1 MKKINVSNLVLEEVI
16 RIKLFEDK
24 PLDLTDIDPKPN
36 PKPNPKDDDNWDT
49 NTWNPAVAK
58 HVAEKLQ
65 SYKGSFFGGQDLPD
79 AFAIFIIKNINTSK
93 QWDDV
98 DKEMKKLEGKP
109 IFSFG
114 RSFIDDD
121 ETTVWNKILTHVKKI
136 YPAKLQTF
144 VQYLGTDTYKQFL
157 PKTLQSAKTIAQQI
171 YDSKSWSGDNEKQ
184 LISSIQQIP
193 NAAVWTAVDKELQI
207 LTGEKGIFSYSRSF
221 IRDNDTTT
229 WTPILTHIKKK
240 RLVSEKMLA
249 RYVNILGGT
258 IIYPNILS
266 ASDTKKDI
274 EDEFEIQ
281 RIEDE
286 KEGDFSLLELGF
298 FGLGALGLG
307 AKVFGTGLVATILI
321 GIVNK
326 VRRNAASKRID
337 KSLAAGKAFGN
348 VEPSWYGERILRFE
362 ERISGGI
369 LGNTGSLRRF
379 IRTMEKKGYMS
390 AKEANDALKLIREN
404 RFAIASEIRK
414 RYMKEAL
421 AKFRAPGG
429 YSEDLKQTI
438 LNGIPLKGKGGAEL
452 RREYSTILD
461 KIIEIEKRSRNAKKK
476 ITPKSPKPRT
486 PRNQPYRRT
495 KIGF

>member
-16 RIKLFEDK
+16 RINLFEDNK
-24 PLDLTDIDPKPN
+24 PLDLTDIDPKPK
-36 PKPNPKDDDNWDT
+36 PKPKDDDNWDT

-58 HVAEKLQ
+58 RVAEKLQ

-136 YPAKLQTF
+136 YPEKIQTF

-171 YDSKSWSGDNEKQ
+171 YDSKSWSGDNEEQ
-184 LISSIQQIP
+184 LIASIQQIQ
-193 NAAVWTAVDKELQI
+193 NAALWTAVDKELQI

-221 IRDNDTTT
+221 IRDNDTAT

-240 RLVSEKMLA
+240 RLVSEKMLTT
-249 RYVNILGGT
+249 YVNILGGPM
-258 IIYPNILS
+258 IYPNLLS
-266 ASDTKKDI
+266 ASDTEKDI
-274 EDEFEIQ
+274 ENEIELIKKKDKEEGGASA
-281 RIEDE
+281 IEWA
-286 KEGDFSLLELGF
+286 F
-298 FGLGALGLG
+298 FGLGAAGM
-307 AKVFGTGLVATILI
+307 AANIFGGGLVALTMLGVLKRFAAKFKVNRSLSSGKIFISKEPGLI
-321 GIVNK
+321 
-326 VRRNAASKRID
+326 RRN
-337 KSLAAGKAFGN
+337 
-348 VEPSWYGERILRFE
+348 ILRFE
-362 ERISGGI
+362 EFITRGI
-369 LGNTGSLRRF
+369 FGNTGSLRRF
-379 IRTMEKKGYMS
+379 IRTMERKGYMT
-390 AKEANDALKLIREN
+390 AKEANDALKLIEQN
-404 RFAIASEIRK
+404 RYAIASEIRK
-414 RYMKEAL
+414 EYMKVAL
-421 AKFRAPGG
+421 KEFRQAGG
-429 YSEDLKQTI
+429 KTENLKQTI

-452 RREYSTILD
+452 RREYAIILD
-461 KIIEIEKRSRNAKKK
+461 KIIEIENQSRNVKKK
-476 ITPKSPKPRT
+476 TTPPVKPKTRT